1 MLLHKTGGS
10 VQEHAFLQLLGIP
23 EGNMAMS
30 QAVDRCFLKVEVYD
44 RFSRSPTFWAKGF
57 LFQNVSFVGFAIGD
71 GHSLLRRKNGCSGG
85 RVRTVLPHG
94 RERST
99 AALQRTTA
107 GGGPETFAR
116 GLGEAKAGKER
127 RKKSNKNNK

>member
-1 MLLHKTGGS
+1 MTDLVPAIIHMLLHKTGGS

-57 LFQNVSFVGFAIGD
+57 LQFMGFLLGPNVLCCLVP
-71 GHSLLRRKNGCSGG
+71 LLGSPLA
-85 RVRTVLPHG
+85 TQP
-94 RERST
+94 S
-99 AALQRTTA
+99 
-107 GGGPETFAR
+107 
-116 GLGEAKAGKER
+116 EAKKR
-127 RKKSNKNNK
+127 VQWRTSSNGSAARP